1 MKRYL
6 PEETREEMPL
16 GMFIRKM
23 NTLRRKTQLGKSY
36 RIKHKTY
43 IGLHDSGAIG
53 SRAGTTV
60 IEKGVMLGKYKAGA
74 LFDMEGGWREFF
86 AWQELA
92 AGGLKRT

>member
-1 MKRYL
+1 MS
-6 PEETREEMPL
+6 L

-23 NTLRRKTQLGKSY
+23 HTLRRKTQLGKSY
-36 RIKHKTY
+36 KIKHKTY

-60 IEKGVMLGKYKAGA
+60 IEHGVLLGKYQAGA

-86 AWQELA
+86 TWQELA
-92 AGGLKRT
+92 AGGLKGV